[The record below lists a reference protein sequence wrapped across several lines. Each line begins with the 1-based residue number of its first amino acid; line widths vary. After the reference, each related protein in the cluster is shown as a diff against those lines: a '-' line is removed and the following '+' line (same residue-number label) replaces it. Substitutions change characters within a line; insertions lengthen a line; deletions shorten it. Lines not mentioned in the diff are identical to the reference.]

1 MSAHHKLDVCP
12 NCGTHLGHD
21 ANFCPNCGQ
30 ENHEVKLPLS
40 HIGYEFVESITHFD
54 NKLWNTLK
62 AIFTRPGQMTAEFLE
77 GKRARYVPPAR
88 LYVFVSVIFFFLI
101 GKYASHQIE
110 SGNNEKTL
118 ISLAEE
124 VSSKSLGGKRG
135 NDKDSLLTSKGLAQ
149 VATIEV
155 DKINQPAEHKLFY
168 QTLTSLSN
176 AGLDSLLETKKIAQT
191 ATNRTKLTQLLG
203 TIRDEPFDYSI
214 MVLSGG
220 KNGTQLSFPTERER
234 RHFLQQVSGFSNE
247 QLDSTLLKNGFET
260 GYLNRMALRKANR
273 ITEIT
278 ETDDIHSVS
287 DELSHLFIKSLSTTM
302 FLLMPFVAFLLWLF
316 YVRRKQYRR
325 YYYEHLIF
333 SIHAHTVL
341 FMFLSIALLIAIYL
355 RHYIPATVT
364 SQILVWTILVSF
376 VYFLFSL
383 KRVYHQTWAR
393 TIGKFALIS
402 VIYFLTVSLFMV
414 VVVGLSANS
423 L

>member
-54 NKLWNTLK
+54 NKLWNSLK
-62 AIFTRPGQMTAEFLE
+62 AIFTRPGKMTAEFLE

-88 LYVFVSVIFFFLI
+88 LYVFISVLFFFLV
-101 GKYASHQIE
+101 GKYASLQLE
-110 SGNNEKTL
+110 SSSREESLTTL
-118 ISLAEE
+118 GES
-124 VSSKSLGGKRG
+124 VSRPALGGTESDKKDNLLARRG
-135 NDKDSLLTSKGLAQ
+135 LDK
-149 VATIEV
+149 VAVIEV
-155 DKINQPAEHKLFY
+155 DKISQPAERKLFY
-168 QTLTSLSN
+168 HHLTSLPT
-176 AGLDSLLETKKIAQT
+176 AELDSLLRTKKIPQT
-191 ATNRTKLTQLLG
+191 ATNRTKLNQLLIA
-203 TIRDEPFDYSI
+203 IRDEPSTYSV
-214 MVLSGG
+214 MLLTGG
-220 KNGTQLSFPTERER
+220 KNGAQLSFPTERDR
-234 RHFLQQVSGFSNE
+234 RHFLHLISGFSNK
-247 QLDSTLLKNGFET
+247 QLDSTLVKKGFEAD
-260 GYLNRMALRKANR
+260 YFNRMALRKANR
-273 ITEIT
+273 ITDIA

-287 DELSHLFIKSLSTTM
+287 DELSHLFIKSLSATM

-316 YVRRKQYRR
+316 YIRRKQYRR

-355 RHYIPATVT
+355 RQYVPATVT
-364 SQILVWTILVSF
+364 SQVLLWTILISF

-393 TIGKFALIS
+393 TIGKFVLIS
-402 VIYFLTVSLFMV
+402 VIYFFTVSLFMV
-414 VVVGLSANS
+414 IVVGLSANS